1 MTDTSRR
8 RAIDVDARDV
18 RGVGDVPV
26 ELSER
31 ECDLLATPA
40 ARPQRVFGRDDLLAR
55 VFPDASNP
63 IAVDT
68 YVHDVR
74 RKLGRGVIDTI
85 RGRGYRIGRCPR

>member
-1 MTDTSRR
+1 MLPLPAGRL
-8 RAIDVDARDV
+8 DVDAREV

-26 ELSER
+26 ELLER
-31 ECDLLATPA
+31 ECELLATLA
-40 ARPQRVFGRDDLLAR
+40 ARPQRVFGRDDPLAL